1 MPPRSF
7 KILVADDE
15 ADMLEL
21 LRRRIQR
28 LGHAADGANNGRT
41 AAALIGQAEYD
52 LIVTDISMPGHTG
65 LELLA
70 MAKARD
76 PHVQVIII
84 TADATVDRAIEALNR
99 GAFAFLTKPFP
110 HLNVIDQT
118 VQRAL
123 EFRRLIVENQQMA
136 AAQRKRGDMLQE
148 EVQDR
153 VLQVRRQDKETR
165 EILARIPEGI
175 LIHVR
180 GRALPSNAHAEKW
193 LGADE
198 ASPEHPLA
206 SFLETLA
213 EGSGDRGTVLQVGGS
228 ALDVQAIDLSTAEA
242 AGHLVILRDLS
253 EPMQALSARLTALL
267 SAIRRDLEAAMSNA
281 NGDGF
286 PRALRRLM
294 GLEALLRRR
303 GNLVAGAGSPEVVA
317 AGGPRRG

>member
-1 MPPRSF
+1 M
-7 KILVADDE
+7 
-15 ADMLEL
+15 
-21 LRRRIQR
+21 QR
-28 LGHAADGANNGRT
+28 LGHAADGASNGRT
-41 AAALIGQAEYD
+41 AAALIGQTEYD
-52 LIVTDISMPGHTG
+52 LIVTDITMPGHTG

-70 MAKARD
+70 KAKERD

-84 TADATVDRAIEALNR
+84 TADATTDKAIEALNR

-136 AAQRKRGDMLQE
+136 AAQRKRGDLLE
-148 EVQDR
+148 DEVQER
-153 VLQVRRQDKETR
+153 LMQVRRQDKETR

-180 GRALPSNAHAEKW
+180 GRAMPSNIHAEKW
-193 LGADE
+193 LAADE
-198 ASPEHPLA
+198 TSPERPLA
-206 SFLETLA
+206 AFFETLA
-213 EGSGDRGTVLQVGGS
+213 EGSGDRATVVQVNGS
-228 ALDVQAIDLSTAEA
+228 ALDIQAIDLSTAEA
-242 AGHLVILRDLS
+242 AGYLVILRDLS
-253 EPMQALSARLTALL
+253 EPMQALSSRLTMLL

-294 GLEALLRRR
+294 GLEALLRR
-303 GNLVAGAGSPEVVA
+303 GGDLAGARSAEVVRA
-317 AGGPRRG
+317 ADTRKS

>member
-1 MPPRSF
+1 MAPKSL

-41 AAALIGQAEYD
+41 AAALIGQNAYD

-70 MAKARD
+70 KAKERD

-84 TADATVDRAIEALNR
+84 TADATTDRAIEALNR

-136 AAQRKRGDMLQE
+136 AAQRKRGDLLQD
-148 EVQDR
+148 EVQER
-153 VLQVRRQDKETR
+153 VMQVRRQDKETR

-175 LIHVR
+175 LIQAR
-180 GRALPSNAHAEKW
+180 GRAMPSNDHAEKW
-193 LGADE
+193 LAADE
-198 ASPEHPLA
+198 TAPDRPLA
-206 SFLETLA
+206 AFLETLA
-213 EGSGDRGTVLQVGGS
+213 EGSGDRTTVIQVNGS
-228 ALDVQAIDLSTAEA
+228 ALDVQAIDLSTAET
-242 AGHLVILRDLS
+242 AGYLVILRDLS
-253 EPMQALSARLTALL
+253 EPMQALSARLTMLL

-303 GNLVAGAGSPEVVA
+303 GDLRGARSAEVVGA
-317 AGGPRRG
+317 AERRED

>member
-1 MPPRSF
+1 MAAKSF

-15 ADMLEL
+15 VDLLEL
-21 LRRRIQR
+21 MRRRIQR

-41 AAALIGQAEYD
+41 AAALIGQTDYD
-52 LIVTDISMPGHTG
+52 LIVTDITMPGHSG

-70 MAKARD
+70 KAKERD

-84 TADATVDRAIEALNR
+84 TADATTDRAIEALNR

-136 AAQRKRGDMLQE
+136 AAQRKRGDLLE
-148 EVQDR
+148 DEVQER
-153 VLQVRRQDKETR
+153 LMQVRRQDKETR

-175 LIHVR
+175 LIQVR
-180 GRALPSNAHAEKW
+180 GRALPSNTHAEKW
-193 LGADE
+193 LATDE
-198 ASPEHPLA
+198 TSPDRPLA
-206 SFLETLA
+206 AFLETLA
-213 EGSGDRGTVLQVGGS
+213 EGSGDRATVIQLNGS

-253 EPMQALSARLTALL
+253 EPMQALSTRLTTLL

-303 GNLVAGAGSPEVVA
+303 GDLRGGSSPEVVA
-317 AGGPRRG
+317 AAEGSEP